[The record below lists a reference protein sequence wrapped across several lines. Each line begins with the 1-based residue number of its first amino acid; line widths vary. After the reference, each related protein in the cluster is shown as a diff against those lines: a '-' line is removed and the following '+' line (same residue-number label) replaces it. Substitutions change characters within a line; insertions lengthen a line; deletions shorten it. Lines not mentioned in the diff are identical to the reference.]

1 MYLSYFW
8 LWTCTAVVAAW
19 SVRDGGLYLGEQEVS
34 LRGINWY
41 GAETHNRVV
50 EGLWSH
56 PISFYLDAVAS
67 QGFNAMRI
75 PITEDTVLRDGTAV
89 EDHLVAAEPRAAGK
103 TPLEIIDV
111 VMSDAL
117 ERGIA
122 VLLDV
127 HRLSYGA
134 SSPLWYVPGSSVYT
148 PQSLIRA
155 IDTIFERYHNSPN
168 LLGVD
173 VFNEPH
179 YNATY
184 GSEDPATDWRLFLR
198 DCATAVLTA
207 HPGRLLFASGLD
219 WGKNF
224 SAYAARP
231 PELLDNVLSRIIVSP
246 HMYGPPIVY
255 VSRYT
260 RDWLYAEWDALFG
273 FLAADHRFHLCVGE
287 WGTRYVTVEEKTW
300 MDFFAGYLVER
311 GIRNNFYWALNP
323 YSKDVGGLLNGWE
336 EAAFDPDKMALVR
349 FVVPEPTV
357 LAYPRPWIRHDVS
370 SPPR

>member
-1 MYLSYFW
+1 MKIFGMLLW
-8 LWTCTAVVAAW
+8 LGCATAW
-19 SVRDGGLYLGEQEVS
+19 SVRDGGLYFGEEEVS

-56 PISFYLDAVAS
+56 PISFYLDVLARE
-67 QGFNAMRI
+67 GFNAMRI
-75 PITEDTVLRDGTAV
+75 PVTEDMILRDGTVV
-89 EDHLVAAEPRAAGK
+89 EEHLVSAEPRAPGK
-103 TPLEIIDV
+103 TPMGVIDI

-134 SSPLWYVPGSSVYT
+134 SSPLWYVPGSVVYT
-148 PQSLIRA
+148 QENLVSA
-155 IDTIFERYHNSPN
+155 IDALFVRYKDFPN

-179 YNATY
+179 HDATY
-184 GSEDPATDWRLFLR
+184 GSGDPATDWRVFLR
-198 DCATAVLTA
+198 DCAAAILA
-207 HPGRLLFASGLD
+207 DHPDRLLFANGLD

-224 SAYAARP
+224 SAYAALP
-231 PELLDNVLSRIIVSP
+231 PELPEGVLSRIIVSP

-255 VSRYT
+255 VSRFT
-260 RDWLYAEWDALFG
+260 REWLYAEWDALFG
-273 FLAADHRFHLCVGE
+273 YLADDRRFHLCVGE
-287 WGTRYVTVEEKTW
+287 WGTRYTTIEEKTW
-300 MDFFAGYLVER
+300 MDLFAGYLVER
-311 GIRNNFYWALNP
+311 NIRNNFYWALNP
-323 YSKDVGGLLNGWE
+323 YSKDVGGLLGDWE
-336 EAAFDPDKMALVR
+336 GAVCDPEKTALLR
-349 FVVPEPTV
+349 LVVPAPTV
-357 LAYPRPWIRHDVS
+357 FAHVFTRPWIRHDVS